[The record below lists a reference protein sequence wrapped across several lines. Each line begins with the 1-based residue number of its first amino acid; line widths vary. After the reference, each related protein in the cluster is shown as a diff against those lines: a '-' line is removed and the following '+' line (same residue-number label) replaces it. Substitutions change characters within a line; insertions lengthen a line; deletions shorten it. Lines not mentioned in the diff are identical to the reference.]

1 MLQAPMGMLTLQVEK
16 LFLTNFFMQE
26 LLQDIALIKQQLV
39 LMQEMNTKLLQG
51 IRFLYDVQEIRVG
64 AGDRSLNVDKNGLRM
79 GKSSWAYINNGGVPL
94 GTGIGMDGTFYG
106 KDGLTGTITI
116 PAGGGSFTVKKGI
129 VI

>member
-1 MLQAPMGMLTLQVEK
+1 MENTEI
-16 LFLTNFFMQE
+16 MQE
-26 LLQDIALIKQQLV
+26 LRKVMGEIEKIHNALKVIENKFY
-39 LMQEMNTKLLQG
+39 
-51 IRFLYDVQEIRVG
+51 FLYDIRELQAGVG
-64 AGDRSLNVDKNGLRM
+64 NNSLKIDKNGIWA
-79 GKSSWAYINNGGVPL
+79 GKERWIDINNGGVPL